1 MKNIILV
8 LFPLILIGGIATGT
22 CAQERKE
29 INSNWGL
36 GFHLKQNQ
44 RDFGLGVNFTSP
56 FFAQKQVALRVR
68 ANLLFNE
75 HLKNVNTTTWTPY
88 SSMSLGVLGVAGNI
102 GEFIRLY
109 GEGGV
114 TMLLPSNKFSSEST
128 VFGGYGLFG
137 FEFFMDKS
145 SNYFI
150 EIGGVG
156 TGATADKVVGNP
168 IYANGLLIH
177 VGFRYVF
184 K

>member
-1 MKNIILV
+1 M
-8 LFPLILIGGIATGT
+8 GGIASDIY
-22 CAQERKE
+22 AQDTEG

-36 GFHLKQNQ
+36 GFHIKQNQ
-44 RDFGLGVNFTSP
+44 RDLGLGVNLTSP
-56 FFAQKQVALRVR
+56 YFAKKQVALRVR
-68 ANLLFNE
+68 ANLMFNE
-75 HLKNVNTTTWTPY
+75 HLKNPNTTTWTPY
-88 SSMSLGVLGVAGNI
+88 SSISLGILGVAGEI

-114 TMLLPSNKFSSEST
+114 IMLLPSSKFSSKST

-137 FEFFMDKS
+137 FEFFMHKS

-156 TGATADKVVGNP
+156 TGATADKIVRNP
-168 IYANGLLIH
+168 IYANGLLIN